1 MNTNVLIPKGLK
13 VKVRTWNDLV
23 FLGKENLIAI
33 RAYWRSREDKL
44 GSHVKWLQ
52 TTADFMIG
60 GPSNLESMAIVK
72 KRNKNARRD
81 KDGRFIG
88 GKGSTDFACC
98 GNCRYAN
105 IVDMEIFES
114 FDDDSTIEVSHC
126 SLMARIFHRAKYN
139 WFYLDSPC
147 PFFYECKDSNTR
159 IVNSLKR
166 EKNKTLKAKKTVR
179 GYIDM
184 LSEAIKKADSKPLFP
199 ALRTKG
205 FFVPGEQA
213 ITLEIRDGHFSPKTV
228 TIEKTTCTGDVEFLD
243 KVFYGQR
250 LMCRPIKSA
259 QIIPYDEYS
268 YLLNNVK
275 FSKIWANTIEE
286 KWERA
291 NVGSVL
297 KV

>member
-52 TTADFMIG
+52 TAADFMIG
-60 GPSNLESMAIVK
+60 GPSNLESMTIVK
-72 KRNKNARRD
+72 ERKKNVRRD

-105 IVDMEIFES
+105 IVNMEIFES
-114 FDDDSTIEVSHC
+114 FDDVSTVEVSHC

-139 WFYLDSPC
+139 WFYLDNPC
-147 PFFYECKDSNTR
+147 PFFYECKDGNTR
-159 IVNSLKR
+159 IVNSLKK

-184 LSEAIKKADSKPLFP
+184 LSEAIDVVPEKGDLTIDGPYMEDDKIYIIANYKNPFGEFAPDS
-199 ALRTKG
+199 
-205 FFVPGEQA
+205 
-213 ITLEIRDGHFSPKTV
+213 ID
-228 TIEKTTCTGDVEFLD
+228 CTGTKDN
-243 KVFYGQR
+243 
-250 LMCRPIKSA
+250 
-259 QIIPYDEYS
+259 S
-268 YLLNNVK
+268 YLGEGVK
-275 FSKIWANTIEE
+275 FTFAKSTKEATIKALAKEGGTALIERKLAFNAN
-286 KWERA
+286 
-291 NVGSVL
+291 S
-297 KV
+297 